1 MRDVGT
7 GPLSRRQ
14 ARLGWCAIAA
24 VIVGCTATTALPIA
38 AASATAAQTQHTLSY
53 YYNHPCALI
62 TSNQVK
68 SVFGMPVGQG
78 RTILPHADG
87 GPGGGK
93 CEYGTANEER
103 TLSFLFEAGT
113 AASEKAA
120 IPGPYV
126 NEPSVGHGAFCVAKG
141 FSVGWFYANVGSYN
155 GSPEN
160 LAIVDSNC
168 TYSVKFARDAFAR
181 LF

>member
-1 MRDVGT
+1 MWGRGRFPGARHVSCARHRRRHSRVRGDY
-7 GPLSRRQ
+7 GPADRGGQRNSRTNS
-14 ARLGWCAIAA
+14 AHA
-24 VIVGCTATTALPIA
+24 VLLLQSRVRP
-38 AASATAAQTQHTLSY
+38 H
-53 YYNHPCALI
+53 N
-62 TSNQVK
+62 SNQVK
-68 SVFGMPVGQG
+68 SVFGIPVGQG

-141 FSVGWFYANVGSYN
+141 FSVGWLYANVGTYN
-155 GSPEN
+155 GSPQN
-160 LAIVDSNC
+160 LAIVDS